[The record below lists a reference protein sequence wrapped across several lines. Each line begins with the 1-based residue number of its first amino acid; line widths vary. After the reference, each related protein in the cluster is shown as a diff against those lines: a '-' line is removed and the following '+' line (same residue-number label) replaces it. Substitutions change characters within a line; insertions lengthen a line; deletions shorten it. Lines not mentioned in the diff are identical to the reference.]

1 MMKPDFLTRIIE
13 CRRRRIAEMR
23 AARDI
28 EKMREEAGRI
38 RSTRPHHFL
47 RDALRQ
53 NSARINIIAEIKRA
67 SPSKGVIRENLDV
80 SNLALEYRAGGAI
93 AVSVLTEEDYF
104 CGSLDDLILVRRAID
119 LPILRKD
126 FIVDEAQI
134 YEAAIAG
141 ADAVLLITAALGDD
155 TLARLRHLAE
165 DALGLDALI
174 EVHTEDEMRRAS
186 ACGANL
192 IGVNNRDLQTFNVSL
207 ETSVRLAP
215 LAPFHAA
222 LISESGIRHNEDIR
236 VLSTHGYQ
244 GFLVGESLM
253 RAVDAQIALGELRGE
268 RRLTS
273 AWAKRN

>member
-1 MMKPDFLTRIIE
+1 MTKRDFLTRIIE
-13 CRRRRIAEMR
+13 RRRRRIAEMR
-23 AARDI
+23 AARNI
-28 EKMREEAGRI
+28 EKMREDAARI

-53 NSARINIIAEIKRA
+53 DSSGVNIIAEIKRA
-67 SPSKGVIRENLDV
+67 SPSKGMIRENLDV
-80 SNLALEYRAGGAI
+80 SNLALQYRAGGAI

-104 CGSLDDLILVRRAID
+104 CGSLEDLILVRQAID

-141 ADAVLLITAALGDD
+141 ADAVLLITAALDD
-155 TLARLRHLAE
+155 GALVRLRHLAE
-165 DALGLDALI
+165 DALGLDALV

-186 ACGANL
+186 ESGANL

-207 ETSVRLAP
+207 ETSVQLAP
-215 LAPFHAA
+215 LAPSHAV
-222 LISESGIRHNEDIR
+222 LISESGIRHYEDIEL
-236 VLSTHGYQ
+236 LSAHGYQ

-253 RAVDAQIALGELRGE
+253 RASDAQDALDKLRGGKGVMI
-268 RRLTS
+268 
-273 AWAKRN
+273 A